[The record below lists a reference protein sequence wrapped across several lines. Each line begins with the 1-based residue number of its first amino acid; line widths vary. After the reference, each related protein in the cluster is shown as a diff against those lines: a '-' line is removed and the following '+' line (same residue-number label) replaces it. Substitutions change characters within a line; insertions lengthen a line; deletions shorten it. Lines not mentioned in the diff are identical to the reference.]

1 MPLTDDQCLDQWIRQ
16 RDIEAFSELVSRH
29 GGMVYGV
36 ALRLT
41 NDPQNALEI
50 AKACFK
56 KLMQLDNLPPVPVA
70 VYLHREA
77 TREAM
82 AIIKNLPFPA
92 EIPSTISW
100 NDIKKRIDILIA
112 NLSEKFSHP
121 LILHILEGQEPAN
134 LVSYLHQPRERI
146 EERIVKGIEHIRRG
160 LSLVR
165 INIGVPQLN
174 QLLITNAYEPCPSQ
188 LNDAILPFLQ
198 ETLSPQL
205 PSTKIQRKSNK
216 KLIAVFGSL
225 FVATITLSLLF
236 IFIIFLN
243 KRDKVQDNTQLVVN
257 TTIQNESPSPVP
269 PEEKNT
275 NPLQQTSPPSNVD
288 SIKTQ
293 GMTSPD
299 KKQGIN
305 IDLNKKFFQLLYSR
319 YDELRK
325 SKEVPYYTS
334 RDFLPTDAFYYYL
347 LAVETVPTMDVITL
361 QPIWEQLLAGPATP
375 IPDEVIATFANF
387 QESFQTWRSGVS
399 YERGLIPSSA
409 IPGEAPF
416 PIESFQNF
424 FELFTINILLN
435 SRRPSETLI
444 LDINGL
450 MQFAESVQKQVY
462 GKLKHLPL
470 FAIESVGIALREFA
484 RMHLLTPQQFREAMS
499 VLDKAEKMTQDTY
512 TVKYNEYRQIA
523 VWAQEEFPTI
533 SALKQGLQNFLQEAE
548 EREWL
553 NKIADYEIQSRWNEF
568 LKLPAEDNPAEIS
581 NSPLEDLRKIIFPP
595 STAQE
600 QHKRHVQTTLLMS
613 RLFLAIEWYALDNA
627 SYPPSLE
634 YLIPSYLPE
643 IPSDKMSELSIQYSF
658 GGTLYQIHT
667 YEGMSAFL
675 PWRGNYEY

>member
-16 RDIEAFSELVSRH
+16 RDISAFSELVSRH

-41 NDPQNALEI
+41 NDPQTSLEI
-50 AKACFK
+50 AKSCFK
-56 KLMQLDNLPPVPVA
+56 KLMKSDNLPPVPVA
-70 VYLHREA
+70 VYLHRDA

-82 AIIKNLPFPA
+82 AVINNLPFPA
-92 EIPSTISW
+92 EIPSTVSW

-121 LILHILEGQEPAN
+121 IILHILEGQEPAN
-134 LVSYLHQPRERI
+134 LVSHLRQPREKI
-146 EERIVKGIEHIRRG
+146 EERIAKGIEHLRRG
-160 LSLVR
+160 LNLVR
-165 INIGVPQLN
+165 INISVPQLN
-174 QLLITNAYEPCPSQ
+174 QLLIANAYEPCPSQ
-188 LNDAILPFLQ
+188 LNDAVLPFLQ

-205 PSTKIQRKSNK
+205 PSTKIQRKRNK
-216 KLIAVFGSL
+216 KLVAVFVSL
-225 FVATITLSLLF
+225 LLATITLSFLF

-243 KRDKVQDNTQLVVN
+243 KKDTIQNDTQLVVN
-257 TTIQNESPSPVP
+257 TPIQNESPSPLP
-269 PEEKNT
+269 PKEDT
-275 NPLQQTSPPSNVD
+275 TSPLQKTFPPDNMD
-288 SIKTQ
+288 NTKTQ
-293 GMTSPD
+293 GTTSPD
-299 KKQGIN
+299 KKHEIN

-347 LAVETVPTMDVITL
+347 LAIETVPAMDTMAL
-361 QPIWEQLLAGPATP
+361 QSTWEQLLAGPTNP
-375 IPDEVIATFANF
+375 IPDEVINTFSNF

-416 PIESFQNF
+416 SIETFQNF
-424 FELFTINILLN
+424 FELFTMNILIN
-435 SRRPSETLI
+435 SRQPSETLI

-450 MQFAESVQKQVY
+450 MRFAESVQKQVY
-462 GKLKHLPL
+462 GKLIHLPL

-484 RMHLLTPQQFREAMS
+484 RMHLLTPQQFREGMGIIE
-499 VLDKAEKMTQDTY
+499 KAEKMTRDTY
-512 TVKYNEYRQIA
+512 TMKYNEYRQIA
-523 VWAQEEFPTI
+523 TWAQVEFPAVP
-533 SALKQGLQNFLQEAE
+533 ALKQGLVNFLQEPE
-548 EREWL
+548 EKEWL
-553 NKIADYEIQSRWNEF
+553 NKISDYEIQSRWNEF

-595 STAQE
+595 NNAQE
-600 QHKRHVQTTLLMS
+600 QHKKHVQTTLLMS

-634 YLIPSYLPE
+634 YLIPTYLTE

-658 GGTLYQIHT
+658 DGNLYQIHT

-675 PWRGNYEY
+675 PWRGIFEY

>member
-41 NDPQNALEI
+41 NDPQDALEI
-50 AKACFK
+50 AKSCFK
-56 KLMQLDNLPPVPVA
+56 KLMQSDNLPPVPVA

-82 AIIKNLPFPA
+82 AVIKNLPFPA
-92 EIPSTISW
+92 EIPSPVSW
-100 NDIKKRIDILIA
+100 NDIKKRIDVLIA

-121 LILHILEGQEPAN
+121 LILHFLEGQEPAN
-134 LVSYLHQPRERI
+134 LVSYLRQPRERI
-146 EERIVKGIEHIRRG
+146 EERIAKGMEHIRRG

-188 LNDAILPFLQ
+188 LNDAVLPFLQ

-205 PSTKIQRKSNK
+205 PSTKIQRKRNK
-216 KLIAVFGSL
+216 KLLAVFMSL
-225 FVATITLSLLF
+225 FLATITLSILF
-236 IFIIFLN
+236 IFTIFLN
-243 KRDKVQDNTQLVVN
+243 KKDEIRDDTPLLVN
-257 TTIQNESPSPVP
+257 TPIQNETPSPLP
-269 PEEKNT
+269 PKEEST
-275 NPLQQTSPPSNVD
+275 NRLQQTSPSTHVD
-288 SIKTQ
+288 NTQTQ
-293 GMTSPD
+293 GTPSPD
-299 KKQGIN
+299 KKQGLN

-325 SKEVPYYTS
+325 LKEVPYYTS

-347 LAVETVPTMDVITL
+347 LAVETVPSMDVMML
-361 QPIWEQLLAGPATP
+361 QPTWEQLLAGPANP

-409 IPGEAPF
+409 IPGESPF
-416 PIESFQNF
+416 SIEAFQNF
-424 FELFTINILLN
+424 FELFTLNILLT
-435 SRRPSETLI
+435 SRQPSETLI
-444 LDINGL
+444 IDVNGL
-450 MQFAESVQKQVY
+450 MQFAESIQKQVY
-462 GKLKHLPL
+462 GKLIHLL
-470 FAIESVGIALREFA
+470 FFAIESAGIALRELA
-484 RMHLLTPQQFREAMS
+484 RLHLLTPQQFREGMGI
-499 VLDKAEKMTQDTY
+499 LDRAEKMTKETY
-512 TVKYNEYRQIA
+512 PLRYNEYRQIA
-523 VWAQEEFPTI
+523 VWAQAEFPTI
-533 SALKQGLQNFLQEAE
+533 PALKQGLQNFLQETE
-548 EREWL
+548 EKEWL
-553 NKIADYEIQSRWNEF
+553 NKVADYEIQSRWNEF
-568 LKLPAEDNPAEIS
+568 LKLPAEESPAEI
-581 NSPLEDLRKIIFPP
+581 NTSPLEDLRKIIFPP

-600 QHKRHVQTTLLMS
+600 QHKRHVQATLLMS

-634 YLIPSYLPE
+634 YLIPSYLSE

-658 GGTLYQIHT
+658 DGNLYQIHT